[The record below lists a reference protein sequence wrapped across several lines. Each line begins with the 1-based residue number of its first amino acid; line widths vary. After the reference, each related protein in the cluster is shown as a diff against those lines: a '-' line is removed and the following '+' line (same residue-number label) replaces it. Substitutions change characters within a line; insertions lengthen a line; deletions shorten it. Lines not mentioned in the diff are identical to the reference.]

1 MKSYRKFNTAILML
15 THAAVCAD
23 GVLKVRQV
31 KSSQV
36 KSSTVREEKR
46 IRLVDTVSSE
56 RVGALEPGHDSE
68 PPCQT
73 LDHDT
78 GSHAH

>member
-23 GVLKVRQV
+23 GVLKVRH
-31 KSSQV
+31 V

>member
-1 MKSYRKFNTAILML
+1 MKSDRKFNTAILML

-23 GVLKVRQV
+23 GVLKVR
-31 KSSQV
+31 QV

>member
-31 KSSQV
+31 KSS
-36 KSSTVREEKR
+36 TVREEKR

-56 RVGALEPGHDSE
+56 RVGALEPGHDIE
-68 PPCQT
+68 N
-73 LDHDT
+73 LLVRH
-78 GSHAH
+78 

>member
-23 GVLKVRQV
+23 GVLKVR
-31 KSSQV
+31 QV

-78 GSHAH
+78 GGHAH